1 MRQDTKYIFMNC
13 IECNNRRCMR
23 STTDECC
30 NTCVYRNS
38 YYLDVN
44 DWLADIKLPSSS
56 TPFDCVEVRFK
67 NGRKA
72 FYRNVNAL
80 PLSQGDVVAVES
92 TPGHDIG
99 NVSLCGEL
107 ARVQMIKKGE
117 DPSSPDIKKVYR
129 LATPKDIEVWKTA
142 ISREKSTLV
151 RTREICDSLQLSM
164 KLSDVEYQ
172 GDNLKATFYYT
183 AEGRVDFRQLIK
195 ELAAAFGIRVE
206 MRQIGLRQEAAR
218 VGGIGSCGRELCCTT
233 WLTDFHSVNT
243 TAARYQRLSLNPQK
257 LAGQCGKLKCCLNFE
272 LDTYV
277 DALKDFPST
286 EIPLHTEKGTAHFQ
300 KMDVFKGM
308 YWYAYDF
315 EFMNW
320 IGLHVNAVRHIL
332 SLNARGE
339 KVESIEEYVDVTP
352 SDTSSTKQA
361 PIEMKSIEEDSLTR
375 FDKKK
380 KNKGKKNNAPAP
392 LHKDDTNE
400 KQAES
405 TDKKPSDRKDKNNNN
420 KTADGGKKPHSE
432 RQQQNRHHRNDSR
445 AEKTERVEKVDKTE
459 KPSANTTDTD
469 TAPVADNNKKTNG
482 NRRHFRHHRHQAGR
496 NTDKKPRNEE

>member
-1 MRQDTKYIFMNC
+1 MNC
-13 IECNNRRCMR
+13 QECNNCRCVR
-23 STTDECC
+23 SSSENENC

-44 DWLADIKLPSSS
+44 DWLADIKLPSTS

-67 NGRKA
+67 NGRKG
-72 FYRNVNAL
+72 FYRNVNDL

-117 DPSSPDIKKVYR
+117 DPSSSEIKKIYR
-129 LATPKDIEVWKTA
+129 LATAKDIEVWKTA

-195 ELAAAFGIRVE
+195 ELAAAFSIRVE

-286 EIPLHTEKGTAHFQ
+286 EAPLHTEKGTAHFQ

-320 IGLHVNAVRHIL
+320 IGLHVDAVRHIQA
-332 SLNARGE
+332 LNARGE
-339 KVESIEEYVDVTP
+339 KVESIEEYVETTP
-352 SDTSSTKQA
+352 NASSGKKTPA
-361 PIEMKSIEEDSLTR
+361 IEMKSIEEDSLTR

-380 KNKGKKNNAPAP
+380 KNKNKKNTTPTPPQKEENGEESREITDKKPAETVEKSSARASEGNKKPHRERRDNRPFKNDNRSNKPDREEKNSHNAPAP
-392 LHKDDTNE
+392 E
-400 KQAES
+400 
-405 TDKKPSDRKDKNNNN
+405 
-420 KTADGGKKPHSE
+420 
-432 RQQQNRHHRNDSR
+432 
-445 AEKTERVEKVDKTE
+445 
-459 KPSANTTDTD
+459 NTTGTE
-469 TAPVADNNKKTNG
+469 VKKEKG
-482 NRRHFRHHRHQAGR
+482 NHRHFRHHRPRHDKSNDK
-496 NTDKKPRNEE
+496 NTRDE

>member
-1 MRQDTKYIFMNC
+1 M
-13 IECNNRRCMR
+13 
-23 STTDECC
+23 
-30 NTCVYRNS
+30 
-38 YYLDVN
+38 
-44 DWLADIKLPSSS
+44 A
-56 TPFDCVEVRFK
+56 
-67 NGRKA
+67 
-72 FYRNVNAL
+72 
-80 PLSQGDVVAVES
+80 
-92 TPGHDIG
+92 
-99 NVSLCGEL
+99 
-107 ARVQMIKKGE
+107 KKGE

-142 ISREKSTLV
+142 IGREKSTLV

-286 EIPLHTEKGTAHFQ
+286 EAPLLTEKGTAHFQ

-320 IGLHVNAVRHIL
+320 IGLHVDAVRHIL

-352 SDTSSTKQA
+352 SASSTKKQA
-361 PIEMKSIEEDSLTR
+361 VIEMKSIEEDSLTR

-392 LHKDDTNE
+392 LQKDEAND
-400 KQAES
+400 KQGES
-405 TDKKPSDRKDKNNNN
+405 TERKSADRKDKNNS
-420 KTADGGKKPHSE
+420 KTTDGGKKPQSE
-432 RQQQNRHHRNDSR
+432 RQMNRHHRNDSKG
-445 AEKTERVEKVDKTE
+445 EKTERVEKVAQVE
-459 KPSANTTDTD
+459 KPATDATSTD
-469 TAPVADNNKKTNG
+469 AAPVTDNSKKPNG
-482 NRRHFRHHRHQAGR
+482 NRRHFRHHRHQGGR
-496 NTDKKPRNEE
+496 GTDKKARNDE